1 MQKFHFYVFCVDICI
16 LEKNILTFLQINLAI
31 LAIEL
36 YNLTCYRDFSKD
48 LQYICMNFII
58 FFRR

>member
-1 MQKFHFYVFCVDICI
+1 MQEFHFYGFCVDICI
-16 LEKNILTFLQINLAI
+16 LKKNIPTFLQINLAI

-36 YNLTCYRDFSKD
+36 YNLICYKGFSKG
-48 LQYICMNFII
+48 LQYICINFII